1 MLLEILMLAQGD
13 SGTGITIG
21 TGAVGL
27 ICGVIAKHL
36 ISARRNNGKYVRK
49 ELFDERT
56 KNISDD
62 IREIK
67 VSIKDIYDLLR
78 SKQ

>member
-1 MLLEILMLAQGD
+1 MILEILMLAQGD

-36 ISARRNNGKYVRK
+36 VSKRNGGKYVRR
-49 ELFDERT
+49 ELFDELT

-67 VSIKDIYDLLR
+67 VNIIEIYKLLR
-78 SKQ
+78 DK